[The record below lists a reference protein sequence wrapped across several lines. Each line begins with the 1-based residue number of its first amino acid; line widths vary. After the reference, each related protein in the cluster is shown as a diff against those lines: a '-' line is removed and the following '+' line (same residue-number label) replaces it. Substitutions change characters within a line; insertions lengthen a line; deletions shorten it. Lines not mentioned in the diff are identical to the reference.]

1 MKKATIRIRR
11 QADAALAGMGQR
23 FIKAWRTGRPV
34 GATLEFESPSAL
46 FRVLTPKRWELV
58 ERLQA
63 IGPGSVRGLARALG
77 RDVKRVHEDVSTL
90 IECGLIARDSDAAG
104 RVTRSAVCGSRSGGC
119 GSKARGVVKRR
130 CEAVQQVLQPRQQVG
145 NARK

>member
-1 MKKATIRIRR
+1 MKKVTIRIRR
-11 QADAALAGMGQR
+11 QADAALAGMGER
-23 FIKAWRTGRPV
+23 FIKAWKTGRPV

-90 IECGLIARDSDAAG
+90 IEYGLVARDSDG
-104 RVTRSAVCGSRSGGC
+104 RYHVPYDVIRAEFDLHAV
-119 GSKARGVVKRR
+119 A
-130 CEAVQQVLQPRQQVG
+130 
-145 NARK
+145 